1 MATVENPEANVSQ
14 WLAEAAVIGDFYS
27 AADNSG
33 LQLPEDSQLLRYSLY
48 KTIERIRAYS
58 EPILNGTCQ
67 GIPTDLTWP
76 PLDVLSLVALAQ
88 HHGLP
93 TRLLDWSLSPYIAAY
108 FAAIDSIKRENSH
121 AMAVWCIPAS
131 KDVYGTALHA
141 SCKDKGIHL
150 YYVTAPRAAN
160 PNLHAQD
167 GLFTLCLPDG
177 EFLNGQVNRRPLDEL
192 LSEPD
197 EQRSLHSP
205 LFFHFVVPST
215 EARQVLW
222 FLDKNGVNAAKLFP
236 GFDGAARAVE
246 EQLLHEQPAD
256 IHADANT

>member
-1 MATVENPEANVSQ
+1 
-14 WLAEAAVIGDFYS
+14 VILEFFL
-27 AADNSG
+27 AADKSG
-33 LQLPEDSQLLRYSLY
+33 LRLPEDSQLLRYSLY
-48 KTIERIRAYS
+48 KTIERIRAFS
-58 EPILNGTCQ
+58 EPILKGTCQ
-67 GIPTDLTWP
+67 AIPLDLTWP
-76 PLDVLSLVALAQ
+76 PLDALSLIALAQ

-108 FAAIDSIKRENSH
+108 FAAIDAIKKGDSH
-121 AMAVWCIPAS
+121 AIAVWAVPAV
-131 KDVYGTALHA
+131 KVFYGPGLHA
-141 SCKDKGIHL
+141 SCKNKGIHL

-167 GLFTLCLPDG
+167 GLFTLCVPDG
-177 EFLNGQVNRRPLDEL
+177 EFLNGQVDRRPLDEL
-192 LSEPD
+192 LSQPD
-197 EQRSLHSP
+197 GQLCPYSP

-222 FLDKNGVNAAKLFP
+222 YLNKNGVNAARLFP

-256 IHADANT
+256 IDADANT